1 MGRDERRRRHTI
13 QSLRFNPRAPC
24 GARRGSTPTV
34 HRLEGFNPRAPC
46 GARHTACAVYLCA
59 ASVSIHAPRVGRD
72 VFPEAFQTAVKQFQS
87 TRPVW
92 GATYAAVRAFALGD
106 SFNPRAPC
114 GARRTVL
121 SLAGVGAGF
130 QSTRPVWGATDYNPT
145 ESGDVD
151 VSIHAPRVGRD
162 RTRGWQRDDGAAVSI
177 HAPRV
182 GRD

>member
-1 MGRDERRRRHTI
+1 MVSAE
-13 QSLRFNPRAPC
+13 SALSFNPRAPC
-24 GARRGSTPTV
+24 GARRASQASHDTKSTFQSTRPV
-34 HRLEGFNPRAPC
+34 W
-46 GARHTACAVYLCA
+46 GATWQYTDSAQ
-59 ASVSIHAPRVGRD
+59 IGG
-72 VFPEAFQTAVKQFQS
+72 FQS